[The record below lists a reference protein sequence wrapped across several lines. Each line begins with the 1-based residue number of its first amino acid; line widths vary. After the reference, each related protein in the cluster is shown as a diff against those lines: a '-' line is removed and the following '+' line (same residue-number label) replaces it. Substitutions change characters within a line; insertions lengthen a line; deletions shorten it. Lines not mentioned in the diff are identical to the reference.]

1 MQILD
6 TLPLDSDGLALAS
19 QRSIFSLFSHA
30 ALAGG
35 YHELSLVL
43 RDWRCH
49 RGLVSMWLH
58 CFWSWW
64 TPHLCTSPAACVRF
78 SFSLSALFWKQILSV
93 YYLQRNRLGTGKHKE
108 KYDTIPAFR
117 EFSVYRGRQHRWF
130 DRRKGV
136 TSVNEWHLKKV
147 WRGNGQVWTEAVVK
161 ALWRR
166 WHLNF
171 SLKVEKVG
179 QHN

>member
-19 QRSIFSLFSHA
+19 QRSIFSLFSHHSSCRRLPW
-30 ALAGG
+30 ALSGAQGLEMSSRTG
-35 YHELSLVL
+35 VDVTPLLLELMDSPPVRLS
-43 RDWRCH
+43 H
-49 RGLVSMWLH
+49 S
-58 CFWSWW
+58 
-64 TPHLCTSPAACVRF
+64 LCTVLF
-78 SFSLSALFWKQILSV
+78 LSALFWKQILSV

-117 EFSVYRGRQHRWF
+117 EFSVYQGRQHRWF

-136 TSVNEWHLKKV
+136 TSVNKWHLKKV
-147 WRGNGQVWTEAVVK
+147 WRGNDQVWTEAVVK

-166 WHLNF
+166 WRLNF